1 VRGWV
6 RQIMGLLY
14 IIHSRRLLAML
25 DDFRRNPPLR
35 R

>member
-1 VRGWV
+1 
-6 RQIMGLLY
+6 MGLLY